1 MSAPALDPV
10 LTPSGNPSGS
20 PSGKRSGKAA
30 PPPPTTPAR
39 FDTALGWS
47 DKPGAG
53 LALRIV
59 LCALAL
65 LIFAAPFVTIF
76 AGAFSNHASGS
87 SLSFLPHDSTMLNFK
102 VAGERGIWDYFTNS
116 LVIAGGGL
124 LLQLA
129 VSVLAAYAL
138 ARHRFRGQA
147 LILTLFMLT
156 MMLPEEVIAIPLSL
170 VLGHVPVLGIDL
182 KGTAWAVILPLG
194 AWGFSIMLLTE
205 FMKDIPTEIEEAARL
220 DGVGEL
226 RMLWQ
231 VVLPLCKPALG
242 VAGVLGFIM
251 IWDQYL
257 LPLIAAKDPTDY
269 TVTVALSILRTDP
282 EVGSGVVLA
291 GAVIALV
298 PSLVVYLLLQRS
310 LVTGIAAGATKG

>member
-1 MSAPALDPV
+1 MSAPVIEPV
-10 LTPSGNPSGS
+10 RPVAAKS
-20 PSGKRSGKAA
+20 PSRSSAE
-30 PPPPTTPAR
+30 PQRTTPAR
-39 FDTALGWS
+39 FDTALGWT
-47 DKPGAG
+47 DKPG
-53 LALRIV
+53 LAWTLRIL
-59 LCALAL
+59 LCAIALAV
-65 LIFAAPFVTIF
+65 FAAPFLTIF
-76 AGAFSNHASGS
+76 SGAFSTNPSGS
-87 SLSFLPHDSTMLNFK
+87 SLSFLPHHSTLLNFE
-102 VAGERGIWDYFTNS
+102 VAGERGIWDYLGNS

-124 LLQLA
+124 LLQLT
-129 VSVLAAYAL
+129 VCTLAAYAL

-147 LILTLFMLT
+147 LIMLLFMMTL
-156 MMLPEEVIAIPLSL
+156 MLPEEVIAIPLSL
-170 VLGHVPVLGIDL
+170 VLGDVPVVHLDL
-182 KGTAWAVILPLG
+182 KGTVWGVILPLG
-194 AWGFSIMLLTE
+194 AWGFSVMMLTE

-231 VVLPLCKPALG
+231 IVLPLCKPALG

-257 LPLIAAKDPTDY
+257 LPLIASKDPTDY

-291 GAVIALV
+291 GAVIALI
-298 PSLVVYLLLQRS
+298 PSLIVYLLLQRS

>member
-1 MSAPALDPV
+1 MSAPTIDTVRTSVP
-10 LTPSGNPSGS
+10 GS
-20 PSGKRSGKAA
+20 PAGKASA
-30 PPPPTTPAR
+30 RQRANPAR

-47 DKPGAG
+47 DRPGVAWT
-53 LALRIV
+53 LRIL
-59 LCALAL
+59 LCAIAL
-65 LIFAAPFVTIF
+65 GIFAAPFLTIVS
-76 AGAFSNHASGS
+76 GAFTAHASGS
-87 SLSFLPHDSTMLNFK
+87 SLSFLPHDSTLQNFK

-116 LVIAGGGL
+116 LVIAGGAL

-147 LILTLFMLT
+147 LVLTLFMLT

-170 VLGHVPVLGIDL
+170 VLGHVPVVGVDL
-182 KGTAWAVILPLG
+182 KGTAWGVILPLG
-194 AWGFSIMLLTE
+194 AWGFSVMLLTE

-220 DGVGEL
+220 DGVGEF

-242 VAGVLGFIM
+242 VAGVLGFVM

-257 LPLIAAKDPTDY
+257 LPLIASKDPTDY

-298 PSLVVYLLLQRS
+298 PSLIVYLLLQRS

>member
-1 MSAPALDPV
+1 MSAPVIEPV
-10 LTPSGNPSGS
+10 RPT
-20 PSGKRSGKAA
+20 AA
-30 PPPPTTPAR
+30 ASATGRAARARRTTPAR
-39 FDTALGWS
+39 FDTALGWN
-47 DKPGAG
+47 DKPGLAW
-53 LALRIV
+53 ALRIL
-59 LCALAL
+59 LCVLAL
-65 LIFAAPFVTIF
+65 GIFAAPFVTIF
-76 AGAFSNHASGS
+76 AGALSHHPSGS
-87 SLSFLPHDSTMLNFK
+87 SLSFIPHDAGLVNFE
-102 VAGERGIWDYFTNS
+102 VAGERGIWDYFANS

-124 LLQLA
+124 LLQL
-129 VSVLAAYAL
+129 VVCTLAAYAL

-170 VLGHVPVLGIDL
+170 VLGHVPVVGLDL
-182 KGTAWAVILPLG
+182 KGTVWGVILPLG
-194 AWGFSIMLLTE
+194 AWGFSVMLLTE
-205 FMKDIPTEIEEAARL
+205 FMRDIPAEIEEAARL

-298 PSLVVYLLLQRS
+298 PSLIVYLLLQRS

>member
-1 MSAPALDPV
+1 MSAPVIDPV
-10 LTPSGNPSGS
+10 RTTAP
-20 PSGKRSGKAA
+20 KAPA
-30 PPPPTTPAR
+30 GRPGRAQRTTPAR
-39 FDTALGWS
+39 FDTALGWN
-47 DKPGAG
+47 DRPGA
-53 LALRIV
+53 AWTLRIL
-59 LCALAL
+59 LCAIAL
-65 LIFAAPFVTIF
+65 GIFAAPFLTILS
-76 AGAFSNHASGS
+76 GAFTRNASGS
-87 SLSFLPHDSTMLNFK
+87 SLSFLPHDSTLLNFR

-124 LLQLA
+124 LLQLI
-129 VSVLAAYAL
+129 VCTLAAYAL

-170 VLGHVPVLGIDL
+170 VLGHVPVVGLDL
-182 KGTAWAVILPLG
+182 KGTAWGVILPLG
-194 AWGFSIMLLTE
+194 AWGFSVMLLTE

-220 DGVGEL
+220 DGVGEF

-242 VAGVLGFIM
+242 VAGVLGFVM

-257 LPLIAAKDPTDY
+257 LPLIASKDPTDY

-291 GAVIALV
+291 GAVIALL
-298 PSLVVYLLLQRS
+298 PSLIVYLLLQRS

>member
-1 MSAPALDPV
+1 MSAPVIDPV
-10 LTPSGNPSGS
+10 RPAVPDSIAGRNT
-20 PSGKRSGKAA
+20 RAQR
-30 PPPPTTPAR
+30 TTPAR
-39 FDTALGWS
+39 FDTALGWN
-47 DKPGAG
+47 DKPGAAW
-53 LALRIV
+53 ALRV
-59 LCALAL
+59 LLCLIALGV
-65 LIFAAPFVTIF
+65 FAAPFLTIF
-76 AGAFSNHASGS
+76 SGALTTHPSGS
-87 SLSFLPHDSTMLNFK
+87 SLSFLPHDSTLLNFE
-102 VAGERGIWDYFTNS
+102 VAGERGIWDYLGNS

-124 LLQLA
+124 LLQL
-129 VSVLAAYAL
+129 VVCTLAAYAL

-147 LILTLFMLT
+147 LIMMLFMMTL
-156 MMLPEEVIAIPLSL
+156 MLPEEVIAIPLSL
-170 VLGHVPVLGIDL
+170 VLGDVPVVHLDL
-182 KGTAWAVILPLG
+182 KGTVWGVILPLG
-194 AWGFSIMLLTE
+194 AWGFSVMMLTE
-205 FMKDIPTEIEEAARL
+205 FMRDIPAEIEEAARL
-220 DGVGEL
+220 DGAGEL

-291 GAVIALV
+291 GAVIALL
-298 PSLVVYLLLQRS
+298 PSLIVYLLLQRS

>member
-1 MSAPALDPV
+1 MSAPVIEPV
-10 LTPSGNPSGS
+10 RPTAPDLPAGRGT
-20 PSGKRSGKAA
+20 KARR
-30 PPPPTTPAR
+30 TTPAR

-47 DKPGAG
+47 DRPG
-53 LALRIV
+53 LAWALRV
-59 LCALAL
+59 LLCLIALGV
-65 LIFAAPFVTIF
+65 FAAPFLTIF
-76 AGAFSNHASGS
+76 SGAFTTNPSGS
-87 SLSFLPHDSTMLNFK
+87 SLSFLPHDSTLSNFT
-102 VAGERGIWDYFTNS
+102 VAGERGIWDYLGNS

-124 LLQLA
+124 LLQL
-129 VSVLAAYAL
+129 VVCTLAAYAL

-147 LILTLFMLT
+147 LIMMLFMMTL
-156 MMLPEEVIAIPLSL
+156 MLPEEVIAIPLSL
-170 VLGHVPVLGIDL
+170 VLGDVPVVHLDL
-182 KGTAWAVILPLG
+182 KGTVWGVILPLG
-194 AWGFSIMLLTE
+194 AWGFSVMMLTE
-205 FMKDIPTEIEEAARL
+205 FMRDIPAEIEEAARL

-257 LPLIAAKDPTDY
+257 LPLIAANDPTDY

-291 GAVIALV
+291 GAVIALI
-298 PSLVVYLLLQRS
+298 PSLIVYLLLQRS

>member
-1 MSAPALDPV
+1 MSAPVIDPV
-10 LTPSGNPSGS
+10 RP
-20 PSGKRSGKAA
+20 AA
-30 PPPPTTPAR
+30 PDTPAGRSTKAQRTTPAR
-39 FDTALGWS
+39 FDTALGWN
-47 DKPGAG
+47 DKPGA
-53 LALRIV
+53 AWSLRIL
-59 LCALAL
+59 LCVIALAV
-65 LIFAAPFVTIF
+65 FAAPFLTIF
-76 AGAFSNHASGS
+76 SGAFTTNPSGS
-87 SLSFLPHDSTMLNFK
+87 SLSFLPHDNTLSNFT
-102 VAGERGIWDYFTNS
+102 VAGERGIWDYLGNS

-124 LLQLA
+124 LLQL
-129 VSVLAAYAL
+129 VVCTLAAYAL

-147 LILTLFMLT
+147 LIMMLFMMTL
-156 MMLPEEVIAIPLSL
+156 MLPEEVIAIPLSL
-170 VLGHVPVLGIDL
+170 VLGDVPVVHMDL
-182 KGTAWAVILPLG
+182 KGTVWGVILPLG
-194 AWGFSIMLLTE
+194 AWGFSVMMLTE
-205 FMKDIPTEIEEAARL
+205 FMRDIPAEIEEAARL

-231 VVLPLCKPALG
+231 IILPLCKPALG

-291 GAVIALV
+291 GAVIALI
-298 PSLVVYLLLQRS
+298 PSLIVYLLLQRS

>member
-1 MSAPALDPV
+1 MSAPVIDPV
-10 LTPSGNPSGS
+10 RPAAPDTPAGRSTNVQRTTPS
-20 PSGKRSGKAA
+20 
-30 PPPPTTPAR
+30 R
-39 FDTALGWS
+39 FDTALGWN
-47 DKPGAG
+47 DKPG
-53 LALRIV
+53 LAWTLRV
-59 LCALAL
+59 LLCLIALGV
-65 LIFAAPFVTIF
+65 FAAPFLTIF
-76 AGAFSNHASGS
+76 SGAFTTNPSGS
-87 SLSFLPHDSTMLNFK
+87 SMSFLPHDSTLLNFK
-102 VAGERGIWDYFTNS
+102 VAGERGIWDYLGNS

-124 LLQLA
+124 LLQL
-129 VSVLAAYAL
+129 VVCTLAAYAL

-147 LILTLFMLT
+147 LIMMLFMMTL
-156 MMLPEEVIAIPLSL
+156 MLPEEVIAIPLSL
-170 VLGHVPVLGIDL
+170 VLGDVPVIHADL
-182 KGTAWAVILPLG
+182 KGTVWGVILPLG
-194 AWGFSIMLLTE
+194 AWGFSVMMLTE
-205 FMKDIPTEIEEAARL
+205 FMRDIPAEIEEAARL

-231 VVLPLCKPALG
+231 IILPLCRPALG

-291 GAVIALV
+291 GAVIALI
-298 PSLVVYLLLQRS
+298 PSLIVYLLLQRS

>member
-1 MSAPALDPV
+1 MSAPVIDPV
-10 LTPSGNPSGS
+10 RTSAPGS
-20 PSGKRSGKAA
+20 PAGKASA
-30 PPPPTTPAR
+30 RQRATPAR

-47 DKPGAG
+47 DRPGVAWV
-53 LALRIV
+53 LRIL
-59 LCALAL
+59 LCATAL
-65 LIFAAPFVTIF
+65 GIFAAPFLTILS
-76 AGAFSNHASGS
+76 GAFTTHASGS
-87 SLSFLPHDSTMLNFK
+87 SLSFLPHDSTLQNFK

-116 LVIAGGGL
+116 LVIAGGAL

-170 VLGHVPVLGIDL
+170 VLGHVPVVGLDL
-182 KGTAWAVILPLG
+182 KGTAWGVILPLG
-194 AWGFSIMLLTE
+194 AWGFSVMLLTE

-220 DGVGEL
+220 DGVGEF

-242 VAGVLGFIM
+242 VAGVLGFVM

-257 LPLIAAKDPTDY
+257 LPLIASKDPTDY

-291 GAVIALV
+291 GAVIALI
-298 PSLVVYLLLQRS
+298 PSLIVYLLLQRS

>member
-1 MSAPALDPV
+1 MSAPAIDPV
-10 LTPSGNPSGS
+10 RP
-20 PSGKRSGKAA
+20 AA
-30 PPPPTTPAR
+30 PDTPAGRSSKAQRATPAR
-39 FDTALGWS
+39 FDTALGWN
-47 DKPGAG
+47 DRPGPAWVLRVLLCL
-53 LALRIV
+53 LALG
-59 LCALAL
+59 
-65 LIFAAPFVTIF
+65 IFAAPFLTIF
-76 AGAFSNHASGS
+76 SGAFTTNPSGS
-87 SLSFLPHDSTMLNFK
+87 SLSFLPHDSTLTNFT
-102 VAGERGIWDYFTNS
+102 VAGERGIWDYLGNS

-124 LLQLA
+124 LLQL
-129 VSVLAAYAL
+129 VVCTLAAYAL

-147 LILTLFMLT
+147 LIMMLFMMTL
-156 MMLPEEVIAIPLSL
+156 MLPEEVIAIPLSL
-170 VLGHVPVLGIDL
+170 VLGDVPVVHLDL
-182 KGTAWAVILPLG
+182 KGTVWGVILPLG
-194 AWGFSIMLLTE
+194 AWGFSVMMLTE
-205 FMKDIPTEIEEAARL
+205 FMRDIPTEIEEAARL

-269 TVTVALSILRTDP
+269 TVTVALSVLRTDP

-291 GAVIALV
+291 GAVIALI
-298 PSLVVYLLLQRS
+298 PSLIVYLLLQRS

>member
-1 MSAPALDPV
+1 MSAPAIDPV
-10 LTPSGNPSGS
+10 RTPAP
-20 PSGKRSGKAA
+20 KAA
-30 PPPPTTPAR
+30 ARSAEARRTTPAR

-47 DKPGAG
+47 DRPGPG
-53 LALRIV
+53 LVLRIL
-59 LCALAL
+59 LCVIALAV
-65 LIFAAPFVTIF
+65 FAAPFLTILS
-76 AGAFSNHASGS
+76 GALSTNPSGS
-87 SLSFLPHDSTMLNFK
+87 SLSFLPHETTLLNFK

-124 LLQLA
+124 LLQL
-129 VSVLAAYAL
+129 VVCTLAAYAL

-147 LILTLFMLT
+147 LVLTLFMLT

-170 VLGHVPVLGIDL
+170 VLGHVPVLGVDL
-182 KGTAWAVILPLG
+182 KGTVWAVILPLG
-194 AWGFSIMLLTE
+194 AWGFSVMVLTE
-205 FMKDIPTEIEEAARL
+205 FMKDIPSEIEEAARL

-231 VVLPLCKPALG
+231 VVLPLCKPAIG

-257 LPLIAAKDPTDY
+257 LPLIASKDQTDY

>member
-1 MSAPALDPV
+1 MTAPAIDPVRTPAPASAPR
-10 LTPSGNPSGS
+10 
-20 PSGKRSGKAA
+20 RSAKER
-30 PPPPTTPAR
+30 TTPAR
-39 FDTALGWS
+39 FDTALGWN
-47 DKPGAG
+47 DEPG
-53 LALRIV
+53 LAWVLRIV
-59 LCALAL
+59 LCATAL
-65 LIFAAPFVTIF
+65 GIFAAPFLTIF
-76 AGAFSNHASGS
+76 SGSFSEHASGS
-87 SLSFLPHDSTMLNFK
+87 SLSFLPHHATLLNFR
-102 VAGERGIWDYFTNS
+102 VAGERGIWDYFGNS

-124 LLQLA
+124 LLQL
-129 VSVLAAYAL
+129 VVCTLAAYAL

-147 LILTLFMLT
+147 LVLTLFMLT

-182 KGTAWAVILPLG
+182 KGTVWGVILPLG
-194 AWGFSIMLLTE
+194 AWGFSVMVLTE
-205 FMKDIPTEIEEAARL
+205 FMKDIPTDIEEAARI

-231 VVLPLCKPALG
+231 VILPLCKPALG

-298 PSLVVYLLLQRS
+298 PSLIVYLLLQRS

>member
-1 MSAPALDPV
+1 MSAPAIDSVRTPV
-10 LTPSGNPSGS
+10 TASPARKSGGNQ
-20 PSGKRSGKAA
+20 R
-30 PPPPTTPAR
+30 TTPAR

-47 DKPGAG
+47 DRPGPAWALRVLLCL
-53 LALRIV
+53 LALGV
-59 LCALAL
+59 
-65 LIFAAPFVTIF
+65 FAAPFLTIF
-76 AGAFSNHASGS
+76 SGSFSEKASGS
-87 SLSFLPHDSTMLNFK
+87 TLSFLPHHPTLLNFE
-102 VAGERGIWDYFTNS
+102 VAGERGIWDYFGNS

-129 VSVLAAYAL
+129 VCTLAAYAL

-147 LILTLFMLT
+147 LVLTLFMLT

-170 VLGHVPVLGIDL
+170 VLGHVPVLGVDL
-182 KGTAWAVILPLG
+182 KGTVWGVILPLG
-194 AWGFSIMLLTE
+194 AWGFSVMLLTE
-205 FMKDIPTEIEEAARL
+205 FMKDIPTEIEEAARI

-282 EVGSGVVLA
+282 QVGSGVVLA
-291 GAVIALV
+291 GAVIALI
-298 PSLVVYLLLQRS
+298 PSLIVYLLLQRS

>member
-1 MSAPALDPV
+1 MSAPAIEPV
-10 LTPSGNPSGS
+10 RTPVPDAKSL
-20 PSGKRSGKAA
+20 AA
-30 PPPPTTPAR
+30 EARRTTPAR

-47 DKPGAG
+47 DRPG
-53 LALRIV
+53 LALTFRIL

-65 LIFAAPFVTIF
+65 GIFAAPFLTIF
-76 AGAFSNHASGS
+76 SGALTPNPSGS
-87 SLSFLPHDSTMLNFK
+87 SLSFLPHDSTLLNFK
-102 VAGERGIWDYFTNS
+102 VAGERGIWDYLGNS

-124 LLQLA
+124 LLQL
-129 VSVLAAYAL
+129 VVCTLAAYAL
-138 ARHRFRGQA
+138 ARHRFRGRA
-147 LILTLFMLT
+147 LIMLLFMMTL
-156 MMLPEEVIAIPLSL
+156 MLPEEVIAIPLSL
-170 VLGHVPVLGIDL
+170 VLGDVPVVHLDL
-182 KGTAWAVILPLG
+182 KGTVWGIILPLG
-194 AWGFSIMLLTE
+194 AWGFSVMMLTE
-205 FMKDIPTEIEEAARL
+205 FMRDIPAEIEEAARL

-231 VVLPLCKPALG
+231 VILPLCKPALG

-291 GAVIALV
+291 GAVIALI
-298 PSLVVYLLLQRS
+298 PSLIVYLLLQRS

>member
-1 MSAPALDPV
+1 MSAPAIDPV
-10 LTPSGNPSGS
+10 RTPAPTATTRKSA
-20 PSGKRSGKAA
+20 RAA
-30 PPPPTTPAR
+30 RATPAR

-47 DKPGAG
+47 DRPGVARC
-53 LALRIV
+53 LRIL
-59 LCALAL
+59 LCAIA
-65 LIFAAPFVTIF
+65 IGVFAAPFLTVVS
-76 AGAFSNHASGS
+76 GAFTTHASGS
-87 SLSFLPHDSTMLNFK
+87 SLSFLPHDSTWQNFQ

-116 LVIAGGGL
+116 LVIAGGAL
-124 LLQLA
+124 LLQLT

-170 VLGHVPVLGIDL
+170 VLGHVPVVGLDL
-182 KGTAWAVILPLG
+182 KGTAWGVILPLG
-194 AWGFSIMLLTE
+194 AWGFSVMLLTE

-220 DGVGEL
+220 DGVGEF

-231 VVLPLCKPALG
+231 IVLPLCKPALG
-242 VAGVLGFIM
+242 VAGVLGFVM

-257 LPLIAAKDPTDY
+257 LPLIASKDPTDY

-298 PSLVVYLLLQRS
+298 PSLIVYLLLQRS

>member
-10 LTPSGNPSGS
+10 RIPSDEVSASAARGSG
-20 PSGKRSGKAA
+20 RQAR
-30 PPPPTTPAR
+30 TTPAR

-47 DKPGAG
+47 DRPG
-53 LALRIV
+53 LALALRV
-59 LCALAL
+59 LLCVIALA
-65 LIFAAPFVTIF
+65 IFAAPFLTI
-76 AGAFSNHASGS
+76 ASGAFSTNPSGS
-87 SLSFLPHDSTMLNFK
+87 SLSFLPHHPTLLNIR

-124 LLQLA
+124 LLQLV
-129 VSVLAAYAL
+129 VSVFAAYAL

-170 VLGHVPVLGIDL
+170 VLGHVPVVGLDL
-182 KGTAWAVILPLG
+182 KGTVFAVILPLG

-205 FMKDIPTEIEEAARL
+205 FMKDIPTEIEEAARI
-220 DGVGEL
+220 DGVGEFRL
-226 RMLWQ
+226 LWQ
-231 VVLPLCKPALG
+231 VILPLCKPALG
-242 VAGVLGFIM
+242 VAGVLGFVM

-291 GAVIALV
+291 GAVIALI
-298 PSLVVYLLLQRS
+298 PSLIVYLLLQRS

>member
-1 MSAPALDPV
+1 MSAPAIDPV
-10 LTPSGNPSGS
+10 RTPAPTATTRKSA
-20 PSGKRSGKAA
+20 RAA
-30 PPPPTTPAR
+30 RATPAR

-47 DKPGAG
+47 DRPG
-53 LALRIV
+53 LAGCLRI
-59 LCALAL
+59 LFCAIA
-65 LIFAAPFVTIF
+65 IGVFAAPFLTIVS
-76 AGAFSNHASGS
+76 GAFTTHASGS
-87 SLSFLPHDSTMLNFK
+87 SLSFLPHHSTWQNFR

-116 LVIAGGGL
+116 LVIAGGAL

-170 VLGHVPVLGIDL
+170 VLGHVPVVGLDL
-182 KGTAWAVILPLG
+182 KGTAWGVILPLG
-194 AWGFSIMLLTE
+194 AWGFSVMLLTE

-220 DGVGEL
+220 DGVGEF

-231 VVLPLCKPALG
+231 IVLPLCRPALG
-242 VAGVLGFIM
+242 VAGVLGFVM

-257 LPLIAAKDPTDY
+257 LPLIASKDPTDY

-298 PSLVVYLLLQRS
+298 PSLIVYLLLQRS

>member
-1 MSAPALDPV
+1 MSAPVIDPV
-10 LTPSGNPSGS
+10 RP
-20 PSGKRSGKAA
+20 AA
-30 PPPPTTPAR
+30 PDTPAGRPTKAQRTTPAR
-39 FDTALGWS
+39 FDTALGWN
-47 DKPGAG
+47 DRPG
-53 LALRIV
+53 LAWALRLL
-59 LCALAL
+59 LCLIALAV
-65 LIFAAPFVTIF
+65 FAAPFLTIF
-76 AGAFSNHASGS
+76 SGAFTTDPSGS
-87 SLSFLPHDSTMLNFK
+87 SLSFLPHDSTLSNFT
-102 VAGERGIWDYFTNS
+102 VAGERGIWDYLGNS

-124 LLQLA
+124 LLQL
-129 VSVLAAYAL
+129 VVCTLAAYAL

-147 LILTLFMLT
+147 LIMMLFMMTL
-156 MMLPEEVIAIPLSL
+156 MLPEEVIAIPLSL
-170 VLGHVPVLGIDL
+170 VLGDVPVVHVDL
-182 KGTAWAVILPLG
+182 KGTVWGVILPLG
-194 AWGFSIMLLTE
+194 AWGFSVMMLTE
-205 FMKDIPTEIEEAARL
+205 FMRDIPAEIEEAARL

-231 VVLPLCKPALG
+231 IVLPLCRPALG

-291 GAVIALV
+291 GAVIALI
-298 PSLVVYLLLQRS
+298 PSLIVYLLLQRS

>member
-1 MSAPALDPV
+1 MSAPAIEPLR
-10 LTPSGNPSGS
+10 TPAPTA
-20 PSGKRSGKAA
+20 PAGKAA
-30 PPPPTTPAR
+30 KSQRATPAR
-39 FDTALGWS
+39 FDTALGWN
-47 DKPGAG
+47 DRPGVSW
-53 LALRIV
+53 ALRIL
-59 LCALAL
+59 LCAIAL
-65 LIFAAPFVTIF
+65 GIFAAPFLTIVS
-76 AGAFSNHASGS
+76 GAFTAHASGS
-87 SLSFLPHDSTMLNFK
+87 SLSFLPHDSTLQNFK
-102 VAGERGIWDYFTNS
+102 VAGERGIWDYFANS
-116 LVIAGGGL
+116 LVIAGGAL

-129 VSVLAAYAL
+129 VSVLSAYAL

-170 VLGHVPVLGIDL
+170 VLGHVPVVGLDL
-182 KGTAWAVILPLG
+182 KGTAWGVILPLG
-194 AWGFSIMLLTE
+194 AWGFSVMLLTE

-231 VVLPLCKPALG
+231 VILPLCKPALG
-242 VAGVLGFIM
+242 VAGVLGFVM

-282 EVGSGVVLA
+282 EVASGVVLA
-291 GAVIALV
+291 GAVIALI
-298 PSLVVYLLLQRS
+298 PSLIVYVLLQRS

>member
-1 MSAPALDPV
+1 MSAPVIDPV
-10 LTPSGNPSGS
+10 RPAAPGAPTR
-20 PSGKRSGKAA
+20 RSGKAQR
-30 PPPPTTPAR
+30 TTPAR
-39 FDTALGWS
+39 FDTALGWN
-47 DKPGAG
+47 DKPGVAWT
-53 LALRIV
+53 LRV
-59 LCALAL
+59 LLCLIALAV
-65 LIFAAPFVTIF
+65 FAAPFLTIF
-76 AGAFSNHASGS
+76 SGAFTTNPSGS
-87 SLSFLPHDSTMLNFK
+87 SLSFLPHESTLSNFT
-102 VAGERGIWDYFTNS
+102 VAGERGIWDYLGNS

-124 LLQLA
+124 LLQL
-129 VSVLAAYAL
+129 VVCTLAAYAL

-147 LILTLFMLT
+147 LIMLLFMMTL
-156 MMLPEEVIAIPLSL
+156 MLPEEVIAIPLSL
-170 VLGHVPVLGIDL
+170 VLGDVPVVHLDL
-182 KGTAWAVILPLG
+182 KGTVWGVILPLG
-194 AWGFSIMLLTE
+194 AWGFSVMMLTE
-205 FMKDIPTEIEEAARL
+205 FMRDIPAEIEEAARL

-231 VVLPLCKPALG
+231 IILPLCRPALG

-298 PSLVVYLLLQRS
+298 PSLIVYLLLQRS

>member
-1 MSAPALDPV
+1 MTAPAIDPV
-10 LTPSGNPSGS
+10 RTPVP
-20 PSGKRSGKAA
+20 PAA
-30 PPPPTTPAR
+30 AGTSRQARRTTPAR

-47 DKPGAG
+47 DRPGLAR
-53 LALRIV
+53 ALRIL

-65 LIFAAPFVTIF
+65 GVFAAPFLTIVS
-76 AGAFSNHASGS
+76 GAFTAHASGS
-87 SLSFLPHDSTMLNFK
+87 SLSFLPHDSTLRNFT

-116 LVIAGGGL
+116 LVIAGGAL

-170 VLGHVPVLGIDL
+170 VLGHVPVVGLDL
-182 KGTAWAVILPLG
+182 KGTAWGVILPLG
-194 AWGFSIMLLTE
+194 AWGFSVMLLTE
-205 FMKDIPTEIEEAARL
+205 FMKDIPAEIEEAARL
-220 DGVGEL
+220 DGVGEF

-231 VVLPLCKPALG
+231 VILPLCKPALG
-242 VAGVLGFIM
+242 VAGVLGFVM

-257 LPLIAAKDPTDY
+257 LPLIASKDPTDY

>member
-1 MSAPALDPV
+1 MSAPAIDSVRTPV
-10 LTPSGNPSGS
+10 TASPARKSGGNQ
-20 PSGKRSGKAA
+20 R
-30 PPPPTTPAR
+30 TTPAR

-47 DKPGAG
+47 DRPGPAWALRVLLCL
-53 LALRIV
+53 LALGV
-59 LCALAL
+59 
-65 LIFAAPFVTIF
+65 FAAPFLTIF
-76 AGAFSNHASGS
+76 SGSFSEKASGS
-87 SLSFLPHDSTMLNFK
+87 TLSFLPHHQTLLNFE
-102 VAGERGIWDYFTNS
+102 VAGERGIWDYFGNS

-129 VSVLAAYAL
+129 VCTLAAYAL

-147 LILTLFMLT
+147 LVLTLFMLT

-170 VLGHVPVLGIDL
+170 VLGHVPVLGVDL
-182 KGTAWAVILPLG
+182 KGTVWGVILPLG
-194 AWGFSIMLLTE
+194 AWGFSVMLLTE
-205 FMKDIPTEIEEAARL
+205 FMKDIPTEIEEAARI

-282 EVGSGVVLA
+282 QVGSGVVLA
-291 GAVIALV
+291 GAVIALI
-298 PSLVVYLLLQRS
+298 PSLIVYLLLQRS

>member
-1 MSAPALDPV
+1 MSAPAIDPV
-10 LTPSGNPSGS
+10 RTPVSAPARR
-20 PSGKRSGKAA
+20 RSTGTGR
-30 PPPPTTPAR
+30 TTPAR

-47 DKPGAG
+47 DRPGPAWALRLLLCL
-53 LALRIV
+53 LALAV
-59 LCALAL
+59 
-65 LIFAAPFVTIF
+65 FAAPFLTILS
-76 AGAFSNHASGS
+76 GALSRNPSGS
-87 SLSFLPHDSTMLNFK
+87 SLSFLPHHPGLLNVR
-102 VAGERGIWDYFTNS
+102 VAGERGIWDYFGNS

-170 VLGHVPVLGIDL
+170 VLGHVPVIGLDL
-182 KGTAWAVILPLG
+182 KGTVWAVILPLG
-194 AWGFSIMLLTE
+194 AWGFSVMLLTE
-205 FMKDIPTEIEEAARL
+205 FMKDIPAEIEEAARL
-220 DGVGEL
+220 DGVGEF

-231 VVLPLCKPALG
+231 IVLPLCGPALG
-242 VAGVLGFIM
+242 VAGVLGFVM

-257 LPLIAAKDPTDY
+257 LPLIAAKDPSDY
-269 TVTVALSILRTDP
+269 TVTVALSVLRTDP

-291 GAVIALV
+291 GALIALV
-298 PSLVVYLLLQRS
+298 PSLLVYLLLQRS

>member
-10 LTPSGNPSGS
+10 HAPSGEATAS
-20 PSGKRSGKAA
+20 PAKGRGRQPRA
-30 PPPPTTPAR
+30 TPAR

-47 DKPGAG
+47 DRSGPAR
-53 LALRIV
+53 ALRIL
-59 LCALAL
+59 LCVIALAV
-65 LIFAAPFVTIF
+65 FAAPFLTILS
-76 AGAFSNHASGS
+76 GAFSTDPSGS
-87 SLSFLPHDSTMLNFK
+87 SLAFLPHHPTLLNIR

-147 LILTLFMLT
+147 LVLTLFMLT
-156 MMLPEEVIAIPLSL
+156 LMLPEEVIAIPLSL
-170 VLGHVPVLGIDL
+170 VLGHVPVVGVDL
-182 KGTAWAVILPLG
+182 KGTVWAVILPLG
-194 AWGFSIMLLTE
+194 AWGFSVMLLTE

-282 EVGSGVVLA
+282 QVGSGVVLA
-291 GAVIALV
+291 GAVVALV
-298 PSLVVYLLLQRS
+298 PSLIVYLLLQRS

>member
-1 MSAPALDPV
+1 MSAPAIDPV
-10 LTPSGNPSGS
+10 RTP
-20 PSGKRSGKAA
+20 KAPA
-30 PPPPTTPAR
+30 VKAKPKPTTPAR

-47 DKPGAG
+47 DRPGVAWT
-53 LALRIV
+53 LRIL
-59 LCALAL
+59 LCAVA
-65 LIFAAPFVTIF
+65 IAVFAVPFLTIF
-76 AGAFSNHASGS
+76 SGAFTKNPSGS
-87 SLSFLPHDSTMLNFK
+87 DLSFLPHHPTLLNFK
-102 VAGERGIWDYFTNS
+102 IANERGIWDYFVNS
-116 LVIAGGGL
+116 LVIAGGAL

-147 LILTLFMLT
+147 LVLTLFMLT

-170 VLGHVPVLGIDL
+170 VLGHVPVLGVDL
-182 KGTAWAVILPLG
+182 KGTSWGVILPLG
-194 AWGFSIMLLTE
+194 VWGFSIMMLTE
-205 FMKDIPTEIEEAARL
+205 FMKDIPDEIEEAARL
-220 DGVGEL
+220 DGVGEF

-231 VVLPLCKPALG
+231 IVLPLCKPALG
-242 VAGVLGFIM
+242 VCGVLGFVM

-257 LPLIAAKDPTDY
+257 LPLIASKDPTDY
-269 TVTVALSILRTDP
+269 TLTVALSVLRTDP
-282 EVGSGVVLA
+282 EVGSGVLLA